1 MVSPVILL
9 RKIVDAHSTIGVPQP
24 QQLIYLTVK
33 YVYEDRLLDARERAT
48 LGTVLGTDR
57 MSEPSSQPEA
67 LPCVYSLG
75 ALTARSHVAISRG
88 PPSVSS
94 TMARS
99 RMWSPSAL
107 DGAGAAT
114 PSCHVSVADRGPGI
128 PEVHLPRLFERFFS
142 YRPGDE
148 RHEHLGLGLA
158 IARRIGHGGVISGA
172 NRADGGARFD
182 VSLPLSTEAGDSPGT
197 PVPASESVP
206 GIAGAFPPQGS
217 DPRHNG

>member
-1 MVSPVILL
+1 M
-9 RKIVDAHSTIGVPQP
+9 
-24 QQLIYLTVK
+24 
-33 YVYEDRLLDARERAT
+33 
-48 LGTVLGTDR
+48 
-57 MSEPSSQPEA
+57 
-67 LPCVYSLG
+67 YSLG
-75 ALTARSHVAISRG
+75 ALTARSRVAISRG
-88 PPSVSS
+88 RPSVSS
-94 TMARS
+94 TMAAFQDVVAFK
-99 RMWSPSAL
+99 PL